1 MDRADVTVVCCYNDP
16 KQYRKLTEDL
26 TRQHYN
32 YTLIG
37 IDNCGKQYSSCAKA
51 LNAATAQVKT
61 EYVIYSHQDIELPD
75 ADMLEKFVNYLLMT
89 QKEDILG
96 VAGAVEDNDR
106 QAREHT
112 CVLSKVRH
120 GKEQVVAGERE
131 YSGMTDCETVDECF
145 FGGHTEFFLQHPFDE
160 IICDNWHLYGVERC
174 MYTRAKGNKVY
185 VCDIPLIHTSTGTIG
200 REYNKGFYRV
210 AKCYAKADKKEGT
223 MSLKWLRTVCGSS
236 RTDLMHR
243 LLFYWKRE
251 ILIRLNRY

>member
-1 MDRADVTVVCCYNDP
+1 M
-16 KQYRKLTEDL
+16 
-26 TRQHYN
+26 
-32 YTLIG
+32 
-37 IDNCGKQYSSCAKA
+37 
-51 LNAATAQVKT
+51 
-61 EYVIYSHQDIELPD
+61 
-75 ADMLEKFVNYLLMT
+75 
-89 QKEDILG
+89 
-96 VAGAVEDNDR
+96 EDNDR

-112 CVLSKVRH
+112 CVLSRVRH
-120 GKEQVVAGERE
+120 GREQVVAGERE
-131 YSGMTDCETVDECF
+131 YSGMTGCETVDECF